1 MDGQG
6 PLGMT
11 YGVLIAQS
19 EVFLSVALGD
29 FNSVINVLDG
39 HGVVGDVLDAARAT
53 STLQVGRQGRGHT
66 GPDLDAGTVL
76 DIVLAFA
83 LHRLNQ

>member
-1 MDGQG
+1 MGKA
-6 PLGMT
+6 

-29 FNSVINVLDG
+29 FNSIINVVDG

-53 STLQVGRQGRGHT
+53 STLQVGRKGRGHT
-66 GPDLDAGTVL
+66 GPDLNAGTVL
-76 DIVLAFA
+76 DII
-83 LHRLNQ
+83 